1 MLEAKNVAPSLRDQ
15 WQNFSHFTSSGSQ
28 VSAHQREPFSLPCL
42 GFDGVFLHSVSF
54 LHPVQIEIKNESASP
69 T

>member
-42 GFDGVFLHSVSF
+42 GFDGAFFTLCIF
-54 LHPVQIEIKNESASP
+54 FTPSANRNKE
-69 T
+69 